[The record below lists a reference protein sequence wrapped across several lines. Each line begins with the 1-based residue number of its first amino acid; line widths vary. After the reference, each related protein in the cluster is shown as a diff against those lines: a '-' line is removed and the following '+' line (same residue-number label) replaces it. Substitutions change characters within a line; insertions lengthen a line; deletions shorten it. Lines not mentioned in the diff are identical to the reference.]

1 MIAHKRFK
9 FSTIGDVR
17 TELEKMKIYLPL
29 ADDTAI
35 LQQPLHNRFGSVKPS
50 SRIEWLSIPW
60 KDATETRTVGR
71 RT

>member
-35 LQQPLHNRFGSVKPS
+35 LQQPL
-50 SRIEWLSIPW
+50 LPW

>member
-35 LQQPLHNRFGSVKPS
+35 LQQPLQ
-50 SRIEWLSIPW
+50 WLSIPW

>member
-1 MIAHKRFK
+1 MVAHKRFK

-35 LQQPLHNRFGSVKPS
+35 LQQPLPAKTSY
-50 SRIEWLSIPW
+50 RIEWLFIPW
-60 KDATETRTVGR
+60 KVAMETRTVGR
-71 RT
+71 RS